1 MADEHVTTT
10 RTPDGGAQTT
20 IIHEH
25 RSGGSGWLI
34 GLVLLLAVVIGVY
47 FLAQSSGS
55 ESARDNA
62 IANAAGEVGTAAR
75 KAGNAA
81 QDAADSLKD

>member
-1 MADEHVTTT
+1 MAEEHVTTT
-10 RTPDGGAQTT
+10 QTPDGRAQTT
-20 IIHEH
+20 IVHER

-34 GLVLLLAVVIGVY
+34 GLVLLLAVLAGIY
-47 FLAQSSGS
+47 FLTQSSGS
-55 ESARDNA
+55 ESAKDNA
-62 IANAAGEVGTAAR
+62 IANAAGEVGNAAR